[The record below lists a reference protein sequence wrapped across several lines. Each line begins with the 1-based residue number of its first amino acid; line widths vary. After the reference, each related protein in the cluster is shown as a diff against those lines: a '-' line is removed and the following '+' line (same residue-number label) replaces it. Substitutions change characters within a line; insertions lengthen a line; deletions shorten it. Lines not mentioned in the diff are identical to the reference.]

1 MNKKVRQ
8 LYCTDLLVAN
18 PESDSL
24 ANLQKD
30 IEAVKEQG
38 YTYKMCELPEASQ
51 VQYFTKDGKD
61 MALLEV
67 CITINT
73 GDNLGYFY
81 RQYAMVKENDQWKIY
96 GWTESQLP
104 SGSATTQAAE

>member
-1 MNKKVRQ
+1 M
-8 LYCTDLLVAN
+8 AN

-61 MALLEV
+61 MASLEV

-73 GDNLGYFY
+73 GDK
-81 RQYAMVKENDQWKIY
+81 YAMVKENDQWKIY